1 MKLSVKDFNY
11 FSREIN
17 LTKEQKEKVKEK
29 FIELGII
36 GIEEIVEDALF
47 EYQCWNDDHRN
58 GAITAIVA
66 DRLYEALILLKGS
79 NK

>member
-1 MKLSVKDFNY
+1 MKLSIKDFDC
-11 FSREIN
+11 FSTEIN

-29 FIELGII
+29 FIELEVI

-47 EYQCWNDDHRN
+47 KYQCWNDDHRN
-58 GAITAIVA
+58 RMVTDIVA
-66 DRLYEALILLKGS
+66 DKLYEALILLKGD